1 MKQRRVV
8 ALSLCALTIALVGSA
23 PRATAGVIL
32 FASEAAFDL
41 AAPGIAI
48 QTFAASTIAPSG
60 VASMSNPLDSTT
72 NNGLFVPGD
81 ILPGLA
87 ITATGNNPGSDL
99 AVAGVGFAG
108 NTNNSV
114 FANFFVETLN
124 ILLSPG
130 VDAVGL
136 GMLSEFGVSDFD
148 VSVFGP
154 GDVLIGSTTVL
165 GVPNS
170 GAGLFLGMI
179 ATGGDSITRV
189 NLSSQTGEAEGID
202 LVKFGNAGRAVPE
215 PSSVTL
221 FGLGLAGLAVAVRRR
236 RRAA

>member
-23 PRATAGVIL
+23 SRATAGVIF

-41 AAPGIAI
+41 AAPGIAV
-48 QTFAASTIAPSG
+48 QTFAASTIAPLG
-60 VASMSNPLDSTT
+60 VGAMSNPLDSTT

-81 ILPGLA
+81 ILPGLS
-87 ITATGNNPGSDL
+87 ITATGNNPGNDL

-124 ILLSPG
+124 LNFGP
-130 VDAVGL
+130 AVGAVGM
-136 GMLSEFGVSDFD
+136 GMLSEFGISDFD

-165 GVPNS
+165 AVPNS

-189 NLSSQTGEAEGID
+189 NLSSQDVQAEGVD
-202 LVKFGNAGRAVPE
+202 LVKFGNVGRAVPE

-221 FGLGLAGLAVAVRRR
+221 FGLGLAGLAVALRHR